1 MSLTSFKLKASNQI
15 IYYDSETH
23 SVYNQNKAL
32 ISLPPI
38 HDSEWYK
45 SIADT
50 YGVTHKSSSPKILRI
65 LLGQA
70 CNYSCG
76 YCMQKD
82 IGNLHEKPQSF
93 HLDTFMTSVK
103 DNLDLSLIERVEL
116 WGGEPFLYWNDIV
129 PLMKMFDKENISF
142 FISTN
147 GSPLV
152 QKHVDFFKTLKAR
165 VEMAI
170 SHDGPGQE
178 SLRGEDILKRP
189 NKVSII
195 KQLYDL
201 HPKVSFSFNSVISAT
216 NYDLLAINKY
226 FKDFSDKNDMPDNKL
241 CFILIRNYDDTNS
254 QNSAKHVIRGEDLIQ
269 LNKNLEEYIDCHIKD
284 LPVKSKTLLRSNLI
298 TGQLG
303 LFDYAKNLKTQIPIT
318 STSRCGS
325 DCSDIMSID
334 VQGNAKLCP
343 HTHEKFNAGKL
354 NDIKGIKITRMDL
367 DRKKTHCYHCPV
379 KRLCKSSC
387 PIKLPDEVFLM
398 NCAAEKIWYG
408 AIQRKAFQLIFNEE
422 VEMLEVGIE

>member
-1 MSLTSFKLKASNQI
+1 MSLTSFLLKDSNQI

-23 SVYNQNKAL
+23 SLYNQSKEL
-32 ISLPPI
+32 LSLPPPR
-38 HDSEWYK
+38 DESWYK

-50 YGVTHKSSSPKILRI
+50 YGVTHKSESPKIIRI

-82 IGNLHEKPQSF
+82 IGNLHEKPESF
-93 HLDTFMTSVK
+93 HLETFMTSVK

-129 PLMKMFDKENISF
+129 PLMKMFDRENLSF

-165 VEMAI
+165 IEMAI

-178 SLRGEDILKRP
+178 ALRGEDILKRP
-189 NKVSII
+189 KKVDIL
-195 KQLYDL
+195 KQLYQL
-201 HPKVSFSFNSVISAT
+201 APKVSFSFNSVLSAT

-226 FKDFSDKNDMPDNKL
+226 FKEFVDNNDIPNTKL
-241 CFILIRNYDDTNS
+241 TFILIRNYDDKNS
-254 QNSAKHVIRGEDLIQ
+254 ENSAQHVINGKKLTDFGTRLGEYLDKYILDMKEG
-269 LNKNLEEYIDCHIKD
+269 KNNF
-284 LPVKSKTLLRSNLI
+284 LRSNI
-298 TGQLG
+298 VDGPLG
-303 LFDYAKNLKTQIPIT
+303 LFDYARNLKTQIPIT
-318 STSRCGS
+318 ATSRCGA
-325 DCSDIMSID
+325 DCSNILSLD
-334 VQGNAKLCP
+334 VKGNAKLCP
-343 HTHEKFNAGKL
+343 HTHEKFDAGKL
-354 NDIKGIKITRMDL
+354 NNIKGIRVTRLDL
-367 DRKKTHCYHCPV
+367 DRKNEHCYHCPV

-398 NCAAEKIWYG
+398 NCAAEKVFYG
-408 AIQRKAFQLIFNEE
+408 VRQLKAFELIFNEK
-422 VEMLEVGIE
+422 VELLETGL